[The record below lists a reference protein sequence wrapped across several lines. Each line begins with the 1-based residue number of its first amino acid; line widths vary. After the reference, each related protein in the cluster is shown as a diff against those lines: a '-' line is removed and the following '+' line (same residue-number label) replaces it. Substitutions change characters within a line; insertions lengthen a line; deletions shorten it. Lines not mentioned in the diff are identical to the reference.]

1 MVPAVL
7 AFQSV
12 SLVPAIRIFQGLKIS
27 TDGSDSSSSQR
38 HLNFSG
44 WIFVIY
50 VECCYIVN
58 LLTIIW
64 ITLTQGLNTQKI
76 VVEFQSSIV
85 LTCIQFWKAR
95 YVSPF
100 FEHGLSN
107 RIYQKRIINI
117 KIIKQWWS
125 LWILCLRR
133 GGQTEGRAGC
143 ARPAAPAPPAEHP
156 RTWLGWSG
164 DRCCSRSG
172 RWKCW
177 LSRQTGR
184 GRPWS
189 GCPAR
194 RCLPAR
200 VTGCNWIGWWRTGGE
215 PRTWW
220 RSW

>member
-7 AFQSV
+7 AFPSV
-12 SLVPAIRIFQGLKIS
+12 SLVPAILIFQGLKIS

-85 LTCIQFWKAR
+85 LTCIQLWKAR

-100 FEHGLSN
+100 FEHGLPDCIFTNHCSPGIQSSAVESKGGWQLQPGASCVICLYNHCIHSSSLGCSKILILNNLSSN
-107 RIYQKRIINI
+107 FSRILFKLNWKRA
-117 KIIKQWWS
+117 S
-125 LWILCLRR
+125 
-133 GGQTEGRAGC
+133 
-143 ARPAAPAPPAEHP
+143 
-156 RTWLGWSG
+156 
-164 DRCCSRSG
+164 
-172 RWKCW
+172 
-177 LSRQTGR
+177 
-184 GRPWS
+184 
-189 GCPAR
+189 
-194 RCLPAR
+194 
-200 VTGCNWIGWWRTGGE
+200 V
-215 PRTWW
+215 
-220 RSW
+220 